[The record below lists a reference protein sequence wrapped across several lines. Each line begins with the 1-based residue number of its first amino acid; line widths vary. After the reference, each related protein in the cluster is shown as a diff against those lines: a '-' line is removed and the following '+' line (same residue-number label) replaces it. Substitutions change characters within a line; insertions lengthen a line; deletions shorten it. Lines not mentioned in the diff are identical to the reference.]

1 MEKDQPVTNT
11 TEPIGESIFTPQ
23 EFSMQGYDKHIRQ
36 ARNAIFAVA
45 GILVINVL
53 VLFFNIPESYEYLWL
68 DFAIWGSFIAGFT
81 FLALYTKK
89 KPYYAIVG
97 ALCLY
102 AAFIILNAV
111 IDASTLYKGILFK
124 IIIVVLLVKGVND
137 AREAQALQDNFKAQ

>member
-1 MEKDQPVTNT
+1 MENHQPASNPI
-11 TEPIGESIFTPQ
+11 EPIQESIFTPQ

-53 VLFFNIPESYEYLWL
+53 VLFFNIPDTYEYLWL
-68 DFAIWGSFIAGFT
+68 DFAIWGSFIAAFT
-81 FLALYTKK
+81 FLAFYTKK

-111 IDASTLYKGILFK
+111 IDTSTLYKGILFK

-137 AREAQALQDNFKAQ
+137 AREAQAMQDNFKAQ